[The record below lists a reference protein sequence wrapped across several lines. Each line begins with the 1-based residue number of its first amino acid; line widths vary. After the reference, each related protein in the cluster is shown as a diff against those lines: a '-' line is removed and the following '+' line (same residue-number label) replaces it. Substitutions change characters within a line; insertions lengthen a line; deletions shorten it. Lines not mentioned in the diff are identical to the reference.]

1 MDLNDNEQV
10 GTCWLILWIVLRRE
24 NGPLLV
30 FFDFSETSRSLVMFQ
45 RDKENIGEVDIR
57 SM

>member
-10 GTCWLILWIVLRRE
+10 GSCGLILWIVLRRE
-24 NGPLLV
+24 TGPRLV

-45 RDKENIGEVDIR
+45 RDKENIEEVDIR